1 MIGVGPA
8 GAPCWFEQRIDRLYA
23 YLDYIRL
30 HGATCIEFVVHG
42 GTPGRE
48 TERVHLPQPNRL
60 TAIEATQA
68 RGLTIHLHAPL
79 TPEYRLGN
87 WAYDARLLMTLYGPI
102 AELLVAIG
110 RTQQIRPVLVLHGA
124 SSASVCRTDGE

>member
-1 MIGVGPA
+1 LVQLERRAGSNSVWIACLPA
-8 GAPCWFEQRIDRLYA
+8 C
-23 YLDYIRL
+23 LDYIRL

-42 GTPGRE
+42 GSPGGE
-48 TERVHLPQPNRL
+48 TERVHLPEPNWF

-87 WAYDARLLMTLYGPI
+87 WAHNAQRLTTLYRLI
-102 AELLVAIG
+102 VELLVTVERA
-110 RTQQIRPVLVLHGA
+110 
-124 SSASVCRTDGE
+124 